1 MGMIREEDKKYL
13 REEFQKILKDDVRL
27 YLFLSEDE
35 GCVHCR
41 DAKQLLEEVAELSD
55 KIELEMHD
63 IQDEI
68 ARDLGIVHAPSI
80 VLVDADGELDSRVK
94 FTGLPSGY
102 EFTALIK
109 DIMYVST
116 KQLEISEKTIEELQ
130 KVKSN
135 LKIEVYVTPT
145 CPYCPKAVLLAHQF
159 AMVSE
164 RITAEMIE
172 SLEFPALAERWGVMS
187 VPHTVIRNLE
197 RGNAVQ
203 LVGSYPEVYLLGFV
217 KDADA
222 GKEIDTR

>member
-1 MGMIREEDKKYL
+1 MGMIREEDKRYL
-13 REEFQKILKDDVRL
+13 KEEFEKILIDNVKL
-27 YLFLSEDE
+27 NLFLTEDE
-35 GCVHCR
+35 GCAHCR

-55 KIELEMHD
+55 KIELEMHS
-63 IQDEI
+63 IHDEI
-68 ARDLGIVHAPSI
+68 AKDLGIFHAPSI
-80 VLVDADGELDSRVK
+80 VVVDSEGELDSRVR

-109 DIMYVST
+109 DIMYVSRR
-116 KQLEISEKTIEELQ
+116 QLEISEKTIEELQ
-130 KVKSN
+130 KLNSN

-159 AMVSE
+159 AMASE
-164 RITAEMIE
+164 RIAAEMIE

-197 RGNAVQ
+197 KGNAVQ